1 MTNKMTFWG
10 VGPKYT
16 LFSAV
21 YCILTVALSKYFDPF
36 FTIHFVSYDVLVTI
50 ATILILIGIPFYIVS
65 LVTIKRAFVAG
76 RLVTEKTFG
85 MCRHPVY
92 SAWIIFFVP
101 GIMLLI
107 NTWIGLSAS
116 LVMYFLLLKL
126 VKEEEVYLES
136 VFGNEYLAYKER
148 VPAVLPASWLVAG
161 RRNF

>member
-16 LFSAV
+16 LFSGV

-36 FTIHFVSYDVLVTI
+36 FTIHFVPYDVLVTI
-50 ATILILIGIPFYIVS
+50 ATILILIGIPFYIIS
-65 LVTIKRAFVAG
+65 LVTIKRAFAAG

-126 VKEEEVYLES
+126 VQEEVYLES
-136 VFGNEYLAYKER
+136 VFGNEYLVYKKR
-148 VPAVLPASWLVAG
+148 VPAVLPVSWLVAG